1 MEVILKQDV
10 EHLGYA
16 DDVVKVREGYARN
29 FLLPRGLATL
39 ATESARKQLTE
50 TLKQRAHKLAKIKD
64 EAEKMAGGLGD
75 KTLRIGA
82 KVGENGRIFG
92 SVNTIMIAD
101 ALKAIGFEVDR
112 KSIKLKGEAIK
123 SIGNYEAEVTF
134 HRDVIRII
142 PFEVVGEWPHPR
154 PSPKEREECS
164 YQECRRVRRM
174 ADPLSCTHADPPVQS
189 VLAQDPAEGPVC
201 YLTRFIG

>member
-16 DDVVKVREGYARN
+16 NDVVKVREGYARN
-29 FLLPRGLATL
+29 FLLPRGLATV
-39 ATESARKQLTE
+39 ATDSARKQLNE

-64 EAEKMAGGLGD
+64 EAEKMASGLGD

-123 SIGNYEAEVTF
+123 SIGKYEAEVTF
-134 HRDVIRII
+134 HRDVVRTI
-142 PFEVVGEWPHPR
+142 PFEVV
-154 PSPKEREECS
+154 EE
-164 YQECRRVRRM
+164 
-174 ADPLSCTHADPPVQS
+174 
-189 VLAQDPAEGPVC
+189 
-201 YLTRFIG
+201 